1 MKKTFTILLLF
12 GFGFLQSYG
21 YCRYTNRSSMSL
33 LEDMRGFTDVL
44 NTPVNLERY
53 GLRDR
58 NIRIIDHHLDTSTI
72 NKAYV
77 EFKHGSDFEP
87 WVHYLCRPEPK
98 KRFSGLSYYF
108 IKYEDRDSIKV
119 VHYRDNRSLAKMS
132 CTYRDDRL
140 EKINC
145 WLSDILMLSYAVDS
159 TGLRNSTYTNN
170 VFELEQ
176 LVEMMILLDTHYN
189 VHPIPYMYRDTFYV
203 DNMTYDILEK
213 ESPRMRMFRMT
224 DSVTVQNRDLEDVT
238 LSYREYIKRTAENK
252 LTGTAVQINPTIH
265 TLPDDY
271 PLLMMEV
278 KHRNFSQNGLLRYFI
293 LSPQTQE
300 VLMIILRQTKSY
312 KCPVDS
318 LQKKFLDEYDIDLS
332 RRSGINVGRIN
343 SSDGICVDLYND
355 ENHPIYGYMFDDET
369 KMRDDRFIYMFDGT
383 YQDYLRLMTT
393 DNYKEYTAYKSEK
406 LIEKLD
412 DTELFKV
419 EVDGDTM
426 QCDARGD
433 IIYFYVD
440 AKTLQTILITTFM
453 SATWWRGHM
462 MYY

>member
-1 MKKTFTILLLF
+1 
-12 GFGFLQSYG
+12 
-21 YCRYTNRSSMSL
+21 
-33 LEDMRGFTDVL
+33 
-44 NTPVNLERY
+44 
-53 GLRDR
+53 
-58 NIRIIDHHLDTSTI
+58 
-72 NKAYV
+72 
-77 EFKHGSDFEP
+77 
-87 WVHYLCRPEPK
+87 
-98 KRFSGLSYYF
+98 
-108 IKYEDRDSIKV
+108 
-119 VHYRDNRSLAKMS
+119 
-132 CTYRDDRL
+132 
-140 EKINC
+140 
-145 WLSDILMLSYAVDS
+145 
-159 TGLRNSTYTNN
+159 
-170 VFELEQ
+170 
-176 LVEMMILLDTHYN
+176 
-189 VHPIPYMYRDTFYV
+189 
-203 DNMTYDILEK
+203 
-213 ESPRMRMFRMT
+213 
-224 DSVTVQNRDLEDVT
+224 
-238 LSYREYIKRTAENK
+238 
-252 LTGTAVQINPTIH
+252 
-265 TLPDDY
+265 
-271 PLLMMEV
+271 
-278 KHRNFSQNGLLRYFI
+278 
-293 LSPQTQE
+293 
-300 VLMIILRQTKSY
+300 MIILRQTKSY

-318 LQKKFLDEYDIDLS
+318 LQKKFLYEYDIDLS